1 MATKP
6 KTRSATGKVL
16 TAGFGNQGTYASEEK
31 RTARTAQGAGRA
43 LKAAKDQGRVRS
55 KMIIDAAAKAEKLR
69 QSEGASTI
77 YRDTYRGK
85 TTTKAQDSA
94 AEQSYKAS
102 LRRKPANRP
111 NAKKV
116 K

>member
-6 KTRSATGKVL
+6 KTRTASGRVL
-16 TAGFGNQGTYASEEK
+16 TAGFGNTGASTVGEK

-43 LKAAKDQGRVRS
+43 IKAAKDQGRVRS
-55 KMIIDAAAKAEKLR
+55 RMIIDAAAKADKLR
-69 QSEGASTI
+69 MSEGASTT
-77 YRDTYRGK
+77 YRDVYKGRTSS
-85 TTTKAQDSA
+85 TKEDLA
-94 AEQSYKAS
+94 AKQNYNAS

-111 NAKKV
+111 NAKKA